1 MTKMKHIKPRVTGV
15 EEDLGPVLLPPT
27 MDFVF
32 KGLFGNEKKPE
43 ILISFLNAVLTPEEP
58 ITSITFKDRT
68 LDRRHRKDKL
78 GVLDLLAETDKGE
91 LVNIEVQLADEND
104 MIERSLFYWS
114 RLFSGQLESG
124 YFYDQLERTICI
136 NILDFNLMDTDD
148 YHSSYRLKERDRNDE
163 LTDLLEIHYIEL
175 KKMKDITDV
184 REVKTQL
191 EAWIEFLKH
200 PQSRVSYELAHQHEP
215 IREAKEELLALSCD
229 QKYRLHYEAR
239 FKEWM
244 DRHNRLHYAEKK
256 GMQRGLE
263 KGLQQGIEQG
273 IQQGIGQGIEQGIE
287 QGIQQGIEQG
297 VKKGAIEIA
306 TNLLDILDNE
316 TIATKT
322 GLSVVEVA
330 QIRKKSTY

>member
-1 MTKMKHIKPRVTGV
+1 MTEIKRQNPHTIGV

-32 KGLFGNEKKPE
+32 KGLFGHEKKPE

-68 LDRRHRKDKL
+68 LDRRYRKDKV
-78 GVLDLLAETDKGE
+78 GVLDLLAQTDKGE
-91 LVNIEVQLADEND
+91 LVNVEVQLADEND

-124 YFYDQLERTICI
+124 HFYDQLERTICI

-175 KKMKDITDV
+175 KKMKDIKDV
-184 REVKTQL
+184 SEVKTQL

-200 PQSRVSYELAHQHEP
+200 PESRVSYELAHQHET

-229 QKYRLHYEAR
+229 RKYRLHYEAR

-244 DRHNRLHYAEKK
+244 DRLNRMHYAEKK
-256 GMQRGLE
+256 G
-263 KGLQQGIEQG
+263 
-273 IQQGIGQGIEQGIE
+273 IQ

-297 VKKGAIEIA
+297 IERGIQQNKVEIA
-306 TNLLDILDNE
+306 KQLMDVLDVQ
-316 TIATKT
+316 TIAIKT
-322 GLSVVEVA
+322 GLSLDEVL
-330 QIRKKSTY
+330 QLKKEMS

>member
-1 MTKMKHIKPRVTGV
+1 MTEIKRQNPHTIGV

-68 LDRRHRKDKL
+68 LDRRYRKDKV
-78 GVLDLLAETDKGE
+78 GVLDLLAQTDKGE
-91 LVNIEVQLADEND
+91 LVNVEVQLADEND

-124 YFYDQLERTICI
+124 HFYDQLERTICI

-163 LTDLLEIHYIEL
+163 LTDYIEL
-175 KKMKDITDV
+175 KKMKDIKDV
-184 REVKTQL
+184 SEVKTQL

-200 PQSRVSYELAHQHEP
+200 PESRVSYELAHQHET

-229 QKYRLHYEAR
+229 RKYRLHYEAR

-244 DRHNRLHYAEKK
+244 DRLNRMHYAEKK
-256 GMQRGLE
+256 G
-263 KGLQQGIEQG
+263 
-273 IQQGIGQGIEQGIE
+273 IQ

-297 VKKGAIEIA
+297 IERGIQQNKVEIA
-306 TNLLDILDNE
+306 KQLMDVLDVQ
-316 TIATKT
+316 TIAIKT
-322 GLSVVEVA
+322 GLSLDEVL
-330 QIRKKSTY
+330 QLKKK

>member
-1 MTKMKHIKPRVTGV
+1 MTEIKRQNPHTIGV

-68 LDRRHRKDKL
+68 LDRRYRKDKV
-78 GVLDLLAETDKGE
+78 GVLDLLAQTDKGE
-91 LVNIEVQLADEND
+91 LVNVEVQLADEND

-124 YFYDQLERTICI
+124 HFYDQLERTICI

-175 KKMKDITDV
+175 KKMKDINIIIKDAFGREIKASTEQIEEDV
-184 REVKTQL
+184 LRT
-191 EAWIEFLKH
+191 
-200 PQSRVSYELAHQHEP
+200 R
-215 IREAKEELLALSCD
+215 
-229 QKYRLHYEAR
+229 
-239 FKEWM
+239 M
-244 DRHNRLHYAEKK
+244 
-256 GMQRGLE
+256 GLN
-263 KGLQQGIEQG
+263 LQEQDG
-273 IQQGIGQGIEQGIE
+273 E
-287 QGIQQGIEQG
+287 
-297 VKKGAIEIA
+297 
-306 TNLLDILDNE
+306 
-316 TIATKT
+316 
-322 GLSVVEVA
+322 
-330 QIRKKSTY
+330 

>member
-1 MTKMKHIKPRVTGV
+1 MTEIKRQPPHTIGV

>member
-1 MTKMKHIKPRVTGV
+1 MTEIKRQNPHTIGV

-58 ITSITFKDRT
+58 ITFKDRT
-68 LDRRHRKDKL
+68 LDRRYRKDKV
-78 GVLDLLAETDKGE
+78 GVLDLLAQTDKGE
-91 LVNIEVQLADEND
+91 LVNVEVQLADEND

-124 YFYDQLERTICI
+124 HFYDQLERTICI

-175 KKMKDITDV
+175 KKMKDIKDV
-184 REVKTQL
+184 SEVKTQL

-200 PQSRVSYELAHQHEP
+200 PESRVSYELAHQHET

-229 QKYRLHYEAR
+229 RKYRLHYEAR

-244 DRHNRLHYAEKK
+244 DRLNRMHYAEKK
-256 GMQRGLE
+256 G
-263 KGLQQGIEQG
+263 
-273 IQQGIGQGIEQGIE
+273 IQ

-297 VKKGAIEIA
+297 IERGIQQNKVEIA
-306 TNLLDILDNE
+306 KQLMDVLDVQ
-316 TIATKT
+316 TIAIKT
-322 GLSVVEVA
+322 GLSLDEVL
-330 QIRKKSTY
+330 QLKKK